1 LLAYLISC
9 VLLYCTIQIY
19 KTKSFIH
26 IYMYLLF
33 LFTFFWLSNLFFLS
47 NLLYIYI
54 YLDKIQNI
62 CMKLSLKN
70 KWLLVGEYEN
80 LIITRSFCYAREFF
94 IAALILFFAT
104 IFRTYTYMSL
114 HDYIPLAFISF
125 FCFSSFL
132 IIIVDFIC
140 EIVRDHSLNLQSL
153 LFLLTAV
160 ALPFMFYY
168 MSLLPII

>member
-1 LLAYLISC
+1 MGI
-9 VLLYCTIQIY
+9 
-19 KTKSFIH
+19 
-26 IYMYLLF
+26 
-33 LFTFFWLSNLFFLS
+33 
-47 NLLYIYI
+47 
-54 YLDKIQNI
+54 IQNI

-70 KWLLVGEYEN
+70 KWLLVGDYEN

-153 LFLLTAV
+153 LFLSSAV
-160 ALPFMFYY
+160 SMPFLFYY
-168 MSLLPII
+168 MSLLPVI